1 MRPRLGLRPWL
12 AFLRRTFAFALL
24 VRFDML
30 VSVAVAIG

>member
-12 AFLRRTFAFALL
+12 AFLRRTLAFALL

-30 VSVAVAIG
+30 VRVTAAMA